1 MSVRWPLPNVP
12 HVPGRT
18 VRPVDS
24 PPFDAAAAAPIYTVD
39 RMWRQNETFL
49 YGLKLYSA
57 GFYWEAHEV
66 WEPVWIRSPG
76 NSRERLLVQ
85 GLIQLANACLKIVM
99 GRPEA
104 AARLLEIAH
113 QKIIEASHGGAMMM
127 GIPLGPLADAIAEFD
142 RRLAGN
148 PGQNADKLLRRRPT
162 LAVVADEPATPV

>member
-1 MSVRWPLPNVP
+1 MSAGWSLPDIP

-18 VRPVDS
+18 VRPVES
-24 PPFDAAAAAPIYTVD
+24 PAFDAASAAPIYTVD
-39 RMWRQNETFL
+39 RMWRQNETYL
-49 YGLKLYSA
+49 YGLKLYDA

-85 GLIQLANACLKIVM
+85 GLIQLANACLKVVM

-104 AARLLEIAH
+104 AARLLAIAH
-113 QKIIEASHGGAMMM
+113 QKIVEASHGGSAMM
-127 GIPLGPLADAIAEFD
+127 GIQLRPLADAIADFD

-148 PGQNADKLLRRRPT
+148 PGQNAEKLLKRRPA
-162 LAVVADEPATPV
+162 LVVEVEEPATPV